1 MKKLLIVVWGLIMIS
16 SAQASSMSSRF
27 VLINQQPV
35 LIVDLTHPRPNSDQ
49 AAYIYR
55 ICRSEGTVEVYRT
68 TAMFKQNPPVRPVAV
83 LGTANAPC
91 RDLLLHKGEMLILRN
106 QGDKAVASY
115 DLVGG

>member
-1 MKKLLIVVWGLIMIS
+1 MDKLLIVVWGLMMIS
-16 SAQASSMSSRF
+16 AAQASSMSSEF
-27 VLINQQPV
+27 TLTNQQPV

-55 ICRSEGTVEVYRT
+55 ICRSAGTVEVYRT
-68 TAMFKQNPPVRPVAV
+68 TAMFKQNPPVRPVAI
-83 LGTANAPC
+83 LNNPNAPC

-106 QGDKAVASY
+106 QGDRAVAAY